1 MIAANKMEVFHQNQ
15 ASMTSF
21 SVTMRILGGGG
32 GANHTKTVTRL
43 PSLIIPTQGQ
53 CHHQE
58 LCTALAG
65 KFISNHPTISWRNDM
80 ITIAVYKHSRSPDK
94 KGTFGTERMNKKS
107 NRTVSFKDIQ
117 RHGFWHPTFAAYYI
131 WNHPHFFENSL
142 FSFPP
147 PKNKKHQRFGTQWS
161 QQLHSQKTNQP
172 TNGGSCNEITLII
185 KSKEAMTPTNV
196 QIQEL
201 NQPQRQRSVVGW

>member
-1 MIAANKMEVFHQNQ
+1 MIAASKMEVFHQDQ
-15 ASMTSF
+15 ASTTAF
-21 SVTMRILGGGG
+21 SVTKRLLGSKSHKKV
-32 GANHTKTVTRL
+32 ARL
-43 PSLIIPTQGQ
+43 PSLIIPKQGQ

-65 KFISNHPTISWRNDM
+65 KFISNHPTISCRNDM
-80 ITIAVYKHSRSPDK
+80 ITVAVYIHSRSPDK

-107 NRTVSFKDIQ
+107 NTTVSFKDIQ
-117 RHGFWHPTFAAYYI
+117 RHGFLASNIRSILYLKPSPFLRKLPYFLSQKKKTSTFR
-131 WNHPHFFENSL
+131 NPNG
-142 FSFPP
+142 
-147 PKNKKHQRFGTQWS
+147 KWS
-161 QQLHSQKTNQP
+161 QQLHSQKTHQP
-172 TNGGSCNEITLII
+172 TNELGSCNEITLII